1 MTSLDLFPLPDDDS
15 RDDMNEQPRDDAADQ
30 PPLADESPTPDF
42 DSEQWLEMFLTDNA
56 TPGSDLS
63 PAPDDAV
70 LPESDHAPGIVRE
83 TPVGGRLPPDSGGY
97 ALPVPP
103 AEDDAAQRD
112 LPTPQDL
119 AAELPALETPPL
131 SEHEAPEPPASAAE
145 ELVETI
151 AQPVVELAAEPTV
164 EPAVEPTVEPAVETV
179 RSRAPESEA
188 GNGPAAAPGDA
199 ATPTSPDTRT
209 GTPPAEPIAPPA
221 PAPAASVARAEDWDE
236 DLSPELAA
244 VLFGAASARPAPASS
259 GAAQP
264 ASPAEPAPLAVR
276 AQPSAESPAKPA
288 GPVMV
293 TTPGEA
299 RSRPLVA
306 GEFTAPAPE
315 ATIQG
320 RMRYVRVE
328 EPLRGDRGRHIHET
342 WEFFGPD
349 YPALDGRLVKRMESE
364 EFAYAD
370 GSWKLIF
377 RRDYSQGRDE
387 RTVRIASDGEYAERT
402 DRIQRRDAM
411 SNKTRR
417 EREQVGLRYA
427 APPTEEK
434 RGFLSSLFGRGDGPQ
449 AEGPKSWRPVTEA
462 EMRDARRD
470 GGAAFHYRLFEKP

>member
-1 MTSLDLFPLPDDDS
+1 
-15 RDDMNEQPRDDAADQ
+15 
-30 PPLADESPTPDF
+30 
-42 DSEQWLEMFLTDNA
+42 
-56 TPGSDLS
+56 
-63 PAPDDAV
+63 
-70 LPESDHAPGIVRE
+70 
-83 TPVGGRLPPDSGGY
+83 
-97 ALPVPP
+97 
-103 AEDDAAQRD
+103 
-112 LPTPQDL
+112 
-119 AAELPALETPPL
+119 
-131 SEHEAPEPPASAAE
+131 
-145 ELVETI
+145 
-151 AQPVVELAAEPTV
+151 
-164 EPAVEPTVEPAVETV
+164 
-179 RSRAPESEA
+179 
-188 GNGPAAAPGDA
+188 
-199 ATPTSPDTRT
+199 

-293 TTPGEA
+293 TTPGKA

-306 GEFTAPAPE
+306 GEFAAPAPE
-315 ATIQG
+315 AAIQG
-320 RMRYVRVE
+320 KMRYIRVE

-402 DRIQRRDAM
+402 DRIQRRDAV